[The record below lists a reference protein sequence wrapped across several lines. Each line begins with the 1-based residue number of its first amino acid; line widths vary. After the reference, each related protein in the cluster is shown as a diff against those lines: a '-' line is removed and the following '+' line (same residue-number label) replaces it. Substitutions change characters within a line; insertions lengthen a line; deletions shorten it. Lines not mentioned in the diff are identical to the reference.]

1 MTSTPAPT
9 LYRLRS
15 ITSRDRAALTR
26 FYAALS
32 PDSRASR
39 FHGGGLSIPD
49 GTATFFCGPD
59 HEHRE
64 GIVAESFE
72 GTGEPTIIGH
82 LCLEPADGETA
93 EMAIAIAD
101 AWQHHGVGRAML
113 DQAIRWARAHGFA
126 RLLASMLGGNT
137 GMALLLRSVGYPITY
152 GATDGDTVDAY
163 LDLRHPRPQA
173 A

>member
-1 MTSTPAPT
+1 MISMPAPT

-15 ITSRDRAALTR
+15 ISAQDGAALTR
-26 FYAALS
+26 FYAELS
-32 PDSRASR
+32 PDSRALR

-72 GTGEPTIIGH
+72 RTGQPTIIGH

-101 AWQHHGVGRAML
+101 AWQHHGVGRAL
-113 DQAIRWARAHGFA
+113 LEQAIGWARAHGFA

-137 GMALLLRSVGYPITY
+137 GMALLLGCVGYPITY
-152 GATDGDTVDAY
+152 SATVGDTVDAY
-163 LDLRHPRPQA
+163 LDLRHPRPLA